1 MYNTIHF
8 RSYFKMCYFYKVKGM
23 EISKGYRHLGLS
35 SQSIRD
41 CIQIINAHGG
51 FQIYPSYKP
60 GSPLF
65 GKLLLSYNTLPKDY
79 YDCVMKNERLNEQ
92 KIRQS
97 NQKIRQLTRRVLQLE
112 KL

>member
-1 MYNTIHF
+1 
-8 RSYFKMCYFYKVKGM
+8 M

-51 FQIYPSYKP
+51 FQINPGYKP
-60 GSPLF
+60 GNPLF
-65 GKLLLSYNTLPKDY
+65 GKLLLFYNTLPKEY
-79 YDCVMKNERLNEQ
+79 YDCLMENDRLYEQ
-92 KIRQS
+92 KMRQS
-97 NQKIRQLTRRVLQLE
+97 NQRMRQLTRRVLQLE

>member
-1 MYNTIHF
+1 MYY
-8 RSYFKMCYFYKVKGM
+8 SCKVTGM
-23 EISKGYRHLGLS
+23 ETRKGYRHLGFN

-51 FQIYPSYKP
+51 FPVEQNPAWI

-65 GKLLLSYNTLPKDY
+65 GKSLPLYSRLPKEY
-79 YDCVMKNERLNEQ
+79 YDCVEKNARLNGQ
-92 KIRQS
+92 NIRQ
-97 NQKIRQLTRRVLQLE
+97 NKQKMRQLTRRVLQLE